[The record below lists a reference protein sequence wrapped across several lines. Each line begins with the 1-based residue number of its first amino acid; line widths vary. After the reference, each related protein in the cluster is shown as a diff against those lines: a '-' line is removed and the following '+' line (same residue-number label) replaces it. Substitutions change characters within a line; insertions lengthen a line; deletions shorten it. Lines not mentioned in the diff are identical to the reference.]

1 MEHGIAMGVES
12 CTLDIRCLLHIS
24 REMVMP
30 ACEACV
36 QIKWRDRKM
45 HY

>member
-1 MEHGIAMGVES
+1 MKHGMEMGVEF
-12 CTLDIRCLLHIS
+12 CTLGIRCLLHFS

-30 ACEACV
+30 ECGACV
-36 QIKWRDRKM
+36 QIKWTDRKM